1 MPCSHTFKTEVRFL
15 FWFISQAMCS
25 LCCVVHCL
33 LLIVD
38 SFADCKNIIWSHRLE
53 DFVVLW
59 WNIQVLWNVI
69 HIVVSGFPEGTVSC
83 WNISNH

>member
-1 MPCSHTFKTEVRFL
+1 MFVVLCSTL
-15 FWFISQAMCS
+15 FAIDGAA
-25 LCCVVHCL
+25 VD
-33 LLIVD
+33 VD
-38 SFADCKNIIWSHRLE
+38 SFADCKNSIWSDTLE

-69 HIVVSGFPEGTVSC
+69 HIVVLGFPEGTVSC